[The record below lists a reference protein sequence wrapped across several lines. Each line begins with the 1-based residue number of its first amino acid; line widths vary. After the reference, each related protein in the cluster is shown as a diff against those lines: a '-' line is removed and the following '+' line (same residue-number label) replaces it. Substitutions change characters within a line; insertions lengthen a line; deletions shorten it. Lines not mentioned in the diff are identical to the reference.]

1 MDSLSQQLVF
11 TPPLSLDPKPANDSE
26 KQKSPLMRVLEV
38 LKSMR
43 PGSDLTRFQVPVQLN
58 LSKSQLQSYG
68 ETMYCC
74 GQDLLGACA
83 LGSSPLDRFLRVV
96 AWHISTCRLVPFGQV
111 PFNPILGETHHV
123 SAGHLNVLLEQV
135 SHHPPITALYATDDV
150 HKIRMQ
156 WWHSTC
162 PRFYGNKVE
171 GTIYG
176 KRTLWL
182 DSHQEVYEA
191 TSPKLLIRLFP
202 APGTE
207 WVGSSTI
214 KCSSSR
220 LEATLSFKGKH
231 LFGLRG
237 TVGQVSGKVLDTSNG
252 ATLYEINGAWNK
264 AVLAKNM
271 KTEESS
277 VLLDAQ
283 AALTN
288 LKTLTLRSNKEEV
301 EATESLLVWRSV
313 MGSIVRKDWELAR
326 RAKIEIEE
334 RQRDL
339 AKIRKVEGKVWLP
352 RHFVEVDGDD
362 RWHWRHIGE
371 SVPRAPLVVPCNHTF
386 SVESCQQQVFSLS
399 CS

>member
-26 KQKSPLMRVLEV
+26 KQKNPLMRVLEV

-58 LSKSQLQSYG
+58 LPKSQLQSYG

-83 LGSSPLDRFLRVV
+83 LGSSPMDRFLRVV

-150 HKIRMQ
+150 NKIRMQ

-176 KRTLWL
+176 NRTLWL

-191 TSPKLLIRLFP
+191 TSPKLLIGYSLHQARSGWAAQPSNVALPDWKPLSHSRASICLGCEGRL
-202 APGTE
+202 AR
-207 WVGSSTI
+207 V
-214 KCSSSR
+214 
-220 LEATLSFKGKH
+220 
-231 LFGLRG
+231 
-237 TVGQVSGKVLDTSNG
+237 
-252 ATLYEINGAWNK
+252 
-264 AVLAKNM
+264 VLAKNM

-288 LKTLTLRSNKEEV
+288 LKALTLRSNKEEV
-301 EATESLLVWRSV
+301 EATESLLVWRLV

-326 RAKIEIEE
+326 QAKIEIEE

-352 RHFVEVDGDD
+352 RHFVEVEVEGND

-386 SVESCQQQVFSLS
+386 SVESCQQVFSLS
-399 CS
+399 RS